1 MRHISILS
9 LLMLLLTLLF
19 GITGCG
25 NYRGNGV
32 VTVEK
37 RAVGSFHSV
46 LIEQESGTG
55 FSFGNV
61 NVSGFRIKLIR
72 DTAESVSIEYD
83 ENLMHHI
90 KTESVNGKLI
100 IRTKKHLYSKRDINV
115 NIYYKELDHMDASSF
130 AKIIFATPYEG
141 ENLKVEFSGACELE
155 GKVYAERLI
164 MDVSG
169 AADINITGK
178 VRKVKGEFSGAGTL
192 NAFDLLTDTCTLDI
206 AGAADAKVNVAQYL
220 KVEVA
225 GAGEVVYKGNPQIDQ
240 DIAGAGSI
248 KRFQSDSI

>member
-25 NYRGNGV
+25 NYKGNGV
-32 VTVEK
+32 VEVE
-37 RAVGSFHSV
+37 RRSVGSFHSV
-46 LIEQESGTG
+46 LVEQESGVG
-55 FSFGNV
+55 FSLGKV
-61 NVSGFRIKLIR
+61 NVSGFRIKLIK

-90 KTESVNGKLI
+90 KTESVNDKLI
-100 IRTKKHLYSKRDINV
+100 IRTKKRLYSKRDIHI
-115 NIYYKELDHMDASSF
+115 NIYYKELDHIDASSF
-130 AKIIFATPYEG
+130 ARIIFATPYEG
-141 ENLKVEFSGACELE
+141 KDLKVSLSGACGLE
-155 GKVYAERLI
+155 GEIFAERLS

-169 AADINITGK
+169 AADINIKGK

-192 NAFDLLTDTCTLDI
+192 NAFDLLSDTCMLDI
-206 AGAADAKVNVAQYL
+206 AGAADAKVSVAQYL

-225 GAGEVVYKGNPQIDQ
+225 GAGEVIYKGDPTIDQ
-240 DIAGAGSI
+240 NVAGAGDI
-248 KRFQSDSI
+248 KRFQGDSI